1 VKEENPPMP
10 LISAGLL
17 LYRRRGN
24 VINIFLVHPG
34 GPVWAR
40 KDLGAWSIPKGL
52 VDKDEEVLEAAKREF
67 YEETSFTATGP
78 FLPLTPIKLDS
89 GKVVY
94 AWAIEGDC
102 DARSMKSNNFSM
114 EWPPRSGQRKTYP
127 EADRGAWFT
136 LEEARRKISKGQKGL
151 LDELQNLLS

>member
-1 VKEENPPMP
+1 MP